1 MYEFAGP
8 EVWDKYFGII
18 EKIAKKY
25 PNVKTVNQITLYLY
39 AYFID

>member
-18 EKIAKKY
+18 EKVAKKY
-25 PNVKTVNQITLYLY
+25 PNVKTVHKFLFFKYIP
-39 AYFID
+39 F